1 MPKYSIDSPPE
12 PNEVGEELSRMELGV
27 QLFDCRYVQTGDT
40 CLSIAIAAGHMFGL
54 DMDADDIYEA
64 LSRIA
69 EYQLGWRTDDIRTRP
84 NSTGVYLARR
94 QAPDKLGTHLYLKV
108 GEVDYNFG
116 AGDKDG
122 FTDVD
127 MIPLSV
133 M

>member
-27 QLFDCRYVQTGDT
+27 RLFDGRYLQTEQT
-40 CLSIAIAAGHMFGL
+40 CLGIAIAAGRVFGL
-54 DMDADDIYEA
+54 NIDADGIYEA
-64 LSRIA
+64 ISGVA
-69 EYQLGWRTDDIRTRP
+69 EYRLGWRTDDPRKRP
-84 NSTGVYLARR
+84 NSTGAYLARR
-94 QAPDKLGTHLYLKV
+94 QAPDKFGDHVYLKV